1 MVPLRE
7 IPLEGGAK
15 GIHHLS
21 DCHNISF
28 SIGIGNETN
37 NYYELLALKLVLL
50 LSLEKDISHLQIYGD
65 SCWSYNG

>member
-1 MVPLRE
+1 MGPLRE
-7 IPLEGGAK
+7 IPLKGGAK
-15 GIHHLS
+15 GICHLS

-50 LSLEKDISHLQIYGD
+50 LALEK
-65 SCWSYNG
+65 